1 MIRFNNDYNCGAH
14 PRVIEA
20 LVANERGEPSRL
32 RAGRVVRARGAGHP
46 RAGGR
51 PGGRRAFRGGRHAGE
66 LPGDR
71 FGVAT
76 VPECH
81 QCRYGA
87 HQRTRDGR
95 GGARRPQDPGFARHR
110 RQDRGRAGGRSGAR
124 LRDEH
129 RARTHRAAQDGLP
142 VLHLRVRHAVFEARA
157 GRPVG
162 RVPGTRA
169 VPVRGRRPPQLRPGR
184 AGVRRDDGRPCASDR
199 RVHRGRHEVRRAVR
213 RSDRAHEPCPARRFP
228 QQHEA
233 ERRDAGERLAS
244 GPAVRDAVRASR
256 GGGRG

>member
-20 LVANERGEPSRL
+20 LVATNAESHPGYGLDAWCERGAQAI
-32 RAGRVVRARGAGHP
+32 RAQAEAP
-46 RAGGR
+46 EAAC
-51 PGGRRAFRGGRHAGE
+51 AFRGGRHAGE

-124 LRDEH
+124 LRDQH

-157 GRPVG
+157 GRPVR
-162 RVPGTRA
+162 RVPGTRV

-184 AGVRRDDGRPCASDR
+184 AESDGDDGRPCAASDR

-244 GPAVRDAVRASR
+244 GPAVRDAVRA
-256 GGGRG
+256 G